1 MNGIVNKVKNSAEF
15 YQPRKQRDSLLITR
29 TLALQLLSQCGAYYS
44 SILEPL
50 IRTNAFEDLIK
61 INLDYRMF
69 DMSNESQLL
78 EAASVRQLLAL
89 YSKDI
94 SLPTSI
100 DKENA
105 ALEVFC
111 ETELICRKTNAKI
124 YDLYSV
130 TKSSGRSYD
139 FTIGDYVPSVYEQ
152 SGFEKLEPDLRQI
165 IYLAQERIASI
176 LGDVPQLCDLKF
188 EFGPG
193 SSTTVKQRTTAR
205 HKLDAVPVCSK
216 DSLGSI
222 ESLYETLPLYAHAHA
237 WHRRV
242 GCGVL
247 SFVPKS
253 AKTFRSM
260 IIEPTLNTAVQK
272 GIGSHIVKRM
282 KVCGLDLKNGW
293 ETNKHFARLGSLG
306 RNISTVDGS
315 SASDLIAYATVDLLL
330 QESPGWFE
338 LLCNW
343 RTSVVA
349 SKAFKNKFLTLEKFS
364 TMGNGFTFELESL
377 IFYSIACA
385 CCNVMGIS
393 DDQIISGVKPVAIFG
408 DDLILPSEV
417 FPLYKTIAEWFG
429 WKINSEKS
437 YTSGPFRESCGGD
450 YLNGTSIRPFYVKDR
465 WTSAR
470 IVGLLNHCSN
480 AQVNVLST
488 ASYKYLLSLIP
499 ERDRNFGPTGFGDG
513 HIVDANYKWLPLKR
527 SHTTCTN
534 KAHVGPPL
542 METVDLQHDL
552 HYFVTLKKV
561 TIRDTTPC
569 YFGDYMIFD
578 YQISVWNPNPD
589 FKHQRGDIYIIG
601 AREKVTRS
609 RVAVCGRVGEIMHS
623 RQSGFSVFER
633 NIWFH
638 ESRHRKYRSPEILS
652 ETP

>member
-1 MNGIVNKVKNSAEF
+1 MKSTNSKVRNSIEF
-15 YQPRKQRDSLLITR
+15 YQSRKQKDSLVITK
-29 TLALQLLSQCGAYYS
+29 TIALQLLPLCGPYYG

-50 IRTNAFEDLIK
+50 VRTDNFEALIK

-69 DMSNESQLL
+69 DMSQESQSLQ
-78 EAASVRQLLAL
+78 AAAVRQLLAL
-89 YSKDI
+89 YTKDI

-100 DKENA
+100 DKEA
-105 ALEVFC
+105 VALETFC
-111 ETELICRKTNAKI
+111 ETEIICRQVNDKLYNLYEAASAGGPI
-124 YDLYSV
+124 YD
-130 TKSSGRSYD
+130 RSL
-139 FTIGDYVPSVYEQ
+139 GDYRPQVWKQ
-152 SGFEKLEPDLRQI
+152 SEFNKLEPDLRKI
-165 IYLAQERIASI
+165 IFLAQERIASI
-176 LGDVPQLCDLKF
+176 LGEVPSLSELTF

-237 WHRRV
+237 RRIRV
-242 GCGVL
+242 GSGIL

-282 KVCGLDLKNGW
+282 KLCGLDLKNGW
-293 ETNKHFARLGSLG
+293 ETNKRLARQGSLG
-306 RNISTVDGS
+306 SRISTVDGS
-315 SASDLIAYATVDLLL
+315 SASDLIAYSVVDLLL
-330 QESPGWFE
+330 QASPGWFE

-349 SKAFKNKFLTLEKFS
+349 CKTFGNKLLTLAKFS

-385 CCNVMGIS
+385 CCNVMGIT
-393 DDQIISGVKPVAIFG
+393 DDQIVTGEKPVAIYG
-408 DDLILPSEV
+408 DDLIIPSEV
-417 FPLYKTIAEWFG
+417 FPLYKATAEWFG
-429 WKINSEKS
+429 FKINNEKS
-437 YTSGPFRESCGGD
+437 YISGPFRESCGGD

-470 IVGLLNHCSN
+470 LVGFLNHCSN

-488 ASYKYLLSLIP
+488 AAYKYILSLIP
-499 ERDRNFGPTGFGDG
+499 VRDRNFGPSGYGDG
-513 HIVDANYKWLPLKR
+513 HIVDANYRWLPLKQVR
-527 SHTTCTN
+527 QTCTN
-534 KAHVGPPL
+534 KAFVGPPR
-542 METVDLQHDL
+542 METVDNQHDL
-552 HYFVTLKKV
+552 HFFYTLKKV
-561 TIRDTTPC
+561 TKKDTTPC
-569 YFGDYMIFD
+569 YFGDFMIFD

-601 AREKVTRS
+601 AAEKVTRS
-609 RVAVCGRVGEIMHS
+609 RVAMCGRVGETK
-623 RQSGFSVFER
+623 RYAQSGISVFER

-638 ESRHRKYRSPEILS
+638 ISRSRKFRSLGIS
-652 ETP
+652 SCAS